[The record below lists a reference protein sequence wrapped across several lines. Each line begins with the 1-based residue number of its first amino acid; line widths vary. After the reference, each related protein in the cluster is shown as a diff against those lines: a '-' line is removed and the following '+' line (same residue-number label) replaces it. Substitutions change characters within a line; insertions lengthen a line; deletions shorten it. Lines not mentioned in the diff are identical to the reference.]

1 MPMTE
6 LNLVLEQIKE
16 PVNQENY
23 SLQLWNS
30 VLIDIT
36 NTNMDMKIICVWMY
50 VRVCVCTRAF
60 RQK

>member
-1 MPMTE
+1 MLMTE

-36 NTNMDMKIICVWMY
+36 NTNMGMKIICVWM
-50 VRVCVCTRAF
+50 CVCACARAF
-60 RQK
+60 REK